1 MRKVMKQCPEGEKT
15 LYLYRETK
23 DNWDVNKARPIEWD
37 KIRCGVKHFWSLGV
51 DCAYTRQW

>member
-1 MRKVMKQCPEGEKT
+1 MKQCPEGEKT